1 MAQPEETRHGPPAF
15 EHHADLPSVAVGDAV
30 ATVLVGELAGARS
43 PARADTPLVG
53 AEVALAGGRA
63 IVPLDPGFEH
73 ALVVLDGT
81 VAVDDDVVGPGV
93 LAYLGEGREGVRV
106 VASGPARA
114 VLLGGEPFPEP
125 ILMSWN
131 FVARDRAEVD
141 RAAAEW
147 NADDPR
153 FGTVASALPRIPAPT
168 SGIG

>member
-1 MAQPEETRHGPPAF
+1 M
-15 EHHADLPSVAVGDAV
+15 
-30 ATVLVGELAGARS
+30 
-43 PARADTPLVG
+43 
-53 AEVALAGGRA
+53 
-63 IVPLDPGFEH
+63 PLDPGFEH

-81 VAVDDDVVGPGV
+81 VAVDDDLVGPGV
-93 LAYLGEGREGVRV
+93 LAYLGEGREGVRL

-114 VLLGGEPFPEP
+114 VLLGGAPFPEP

-141 RAAAEW
+141 RATAEW